1 LDRIK
6 ARAIRLF
13 MGESMVEFAERL
25 GVAASTISDIEQGH
39 RDITDRNRARLIR
52 LELELPPEFTPFCEK
67 FRNNA

>member
-1 LDRIK
+1 LDKTK

-13 MGESMVEFAERL
+13 MNESMIEFAERL

-52 LELELPPEFTPFCEK
+52 LELQLPPEFLNFYEK